1 MADDS
6 LHKSFDIMKLPITAL
21 MLDLVSLKLVV
32 AEEGFEQF
40 AGVHPILKIIIIH
53 INCLRYCSAITTAT
67 LSGRIVSISP

>member
-6 LHKSFDIMKLPITAL
+6 LHKSFDIMKLTITTL

-32 AEEGFEQF
+32 AKEGFEQF
-40 AGVHPILKIIIIH
+40 AGVHPILKIIIVRNNLTVEIKKT
-53 INCLRYCSAITTAT
+53 RAT